1 MACLRKIV
9 LLTTVFLALLPIA
22 IGHAATGTIQP
33 NALPQYFTSAGA
45 PCASCRLFWF
55 AAGTSTHQN
64 AYSDVSLTTAL
75 ANPTTLDSGGRIAAG
90 GPYLDPSLSYKIVLA
105 SPGSDDPPASIIKSQ
120 DNVSAVPPSST
131 AADADITVTAGT
143 TIASGDLCYI
153 SDGSGGNTVG
163 RAYQTDA
170 DFTYA
175 STQSRMIGI
184 ATAAISSGSTGTLR
198 ITGRATGLTGLV
210 SGTVYYASATAGS
223 LTSTAPT
230 NARVVGIADSS
241 TSLLISPWA
250 GTVDASSTTSGVV
263 SSGAQTL
270 AGVKTFSSAVTLS
283 SGATFASTSTLNNF
297 IYAKQT
303 SDLTKNSNTTL
314 SDLTG
319 LAFAVGASETWAF
332 EFVMKG
338 QSNATADFKFT
349 LTGPSAPT
357 AVWFGVMVAAD
368 LPTTA
373 AVTAFSSTVSA
384 GGSNT
389 EELIIIRGL
398 LRNGSNAGTVQAQM
412 AQNTSDAGTTVIRA
426 ESYVLAWR
434 VQ

>member
-1 MACLRKIV
+1 MRRIL
-9 LLTTVFLALLPIA
+9 LLTVVLLALLPLSVSR
-22 IGHAATGTIQP
+22 AATGTIAPFPYHQF
-33 NALPQYFTSAGA
+33 FTSAGA
-45 PCASCRLFWF
+45 PCASCRVFTYLS
-55 AAGTSTHQN
+55 GTSTK
-64 AYSDVSLTTAL
+64 TTVYTQADLGASHSNPFTLNSAGRPTSPIFLDPAISYKFVL
-75 ANPTTLDSGGRIAAG
+75 ANA
-90 GPYLDPSLSYKIVLA
+90 
-105 SPGSDDPPASIIKSQ
+105 GSDDPPASIIWTVDSIA
-120 DNVSAVPPSST
+120 AVPPAST

-230 NARVVGIADSS
+230 NARVIGIADSS

-250 GTVDASSTTSGVV
+250 ETVDASSTTSGVV

-283 SGATFASTSTLNNF
+283 AGATFASTSTLNNF

-357 AVWFGVMVAAD
+357 AVWFGVAVSAD

-373 AVTAFSSTVSA
+373 AVTAFGSSVSA
-384 GGSNT
+384 GGSNV
-389 EELIIIRGL
+389 EELIVIRGL